1 MSVKASSFFYG
12 LVGLNLEISDGI
24 AFQPN
29 MRIGLKSLEASWE
42 EYIRFRSYTNVRTS
56 YREDSSEIGLEIDFP
71 FMYKIG
77 ESFSIGWNLCLCRST
92 LEVSDGTGKY
102 DFTSLN
108 TFRQVPFSLSP
119 NLLFDFDL

>member
-1 MSVKASSFFYG
+1 M
-12 LVGLNLEISDGI
+12 
-24 AFQPN
+24 
-29 MRIGLKSLEASWE
+29 E
-42 EYIRFRSYTNVRTS
+42 EDIDFRSYTNVTTS

-77 ESFSIGWNLCLCRST
+77 ESFRIGWNFCLCRSN
-92 LEVSDGTGKY
+92 LEVSDVTSKY

-108 TFRQVPFSLSP
+108 TL

>member
-1 MSVKASSFFYG
+1 
-12 LVGLNLEISDGI
+12 
-24 AFQPN
+24 

-42 EYIRFRSYTNVRTS
+42 EYIDFRSYTNVTTS
-56 YREDSSEIGLEIDFP
+56 YREDSSEIGLEIDLP

-77 ESFSIGWNLCLCRST
+77 ESFRIGWNLCLCRST

-119 NLLFDFDL
+119 NLLFDVDL